1 MLMTPIEKGYVCPD
15 LTDCTKCQFLK
26 NECIVYGK
34 EGKKR
39 FKEWIKRN
47 NLNPNTLQPL
57 EQETGETK

>member
-1 MLMTPIEKGYVCPD
+1 MLMTPIEKGYVCPG
-15 LTDCTKCQFLK
+15 LTDCTKCQFFK

-47 NLNPNTLQPL
+47 NLNPNTL
-57 EQETGETK
+57 

>member
-1 MLMTPIEKGYVCPD
+1 MLMTPIEKGYVCPNR
-15 LTDCTKCQFLK
+15 TDCTKCQFFK